1 MQNQWNY
8 QLVIVYIMSDI
19 SSQVKEL
26 KMNRIENKEVHSD
39 FKQGEK

>member
-26 KMNRIENKEVHSD
+26 KMNRRENKVHSD